1 MKKPVVNDKGK
12 QLVQDEEVFLY
23 KPYNIS
29 PQKQKTLEL
38 KFIQDEVDNLD
49 KYMKYLQASITT
61 TLFYSPPH
69 YKSI

>member
-1 MKKPVVNDKGK
+1 MKKPVVNDKEK

-49 KYMKYLQASITT
+49 KYMKYL
-61 TLFYSPPH
+61 
-69 YKSI
+69 